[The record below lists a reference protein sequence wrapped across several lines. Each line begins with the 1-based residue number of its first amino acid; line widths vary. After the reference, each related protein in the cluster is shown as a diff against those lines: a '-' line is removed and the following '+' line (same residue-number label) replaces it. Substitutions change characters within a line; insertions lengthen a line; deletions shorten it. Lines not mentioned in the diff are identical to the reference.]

1 MNIALINTN
10 QIRPPISP
18 VGLEYI
24 AEALHA
30 AGHEVHV
37 LDLCWEADRASAVEA
52 FYRGRDFSLTGLTL
66 RNTDDCAFSGRESF
80 IPGFADTVALVKAQ
94 NSGIS
99 AIGGSGYSVMPEAVL
114 DACTADV
121 GIWGEGEFAMV
132 QLAERIGGC
141 EPWDDVPG
149 LLVRRG
155 GNWERNAPVFGDL
168 GNLPAMTRRWF
179 DNERYFHEGGQL
191 GFETKRG
198 CPGACIYCA
207 DPVAKGS
214 RIRLRP
220 PEAVAQELAGL
231 VERGLDHLHTCD
243 AEFNIPREH
252 ALHVCHALT
261 EQGLGGQLKWYAY
274 CSPVPFDRELAAA
287 MRRAGCAGI
296 NFGTDSGDDRLLK
309 GLGRGFTGED
319 IATAVSLC
327 REHGIRVMIDLLMGV
342 PGETEQSIRN
352 TVELMMKAGPDCVG
366 VAVGVR
372 VYPGTPLA
380 AMATEG
386 LLDAGLRGCETPDD
400 PRFFLEPAVAGF
412 ISPLLAQLIG
422 DDERFFFFDPTRPE
436 ANYNYNAN
444 IVLTDALAA
453 GARGAYWDI
462 LLRNRGGEGT
472 AEGDRK

>member
-1 MNIALINTN
+1 MKIALINTN

-24 AEALHA
+24 AEALNA

-37 LDLCWEADRASAVEA
+37 LDLCWEADNASAVEA
-52 FYRGRDFSLTGLTL
+52 FYRGRDFGLTGLTL

-80 IPGFADTVALVKAQ
+80 VLGFADMVALVGAQ
-94 NSGIS
+94 ASGIV
-99 AIGGSGYSVMPEAVL
+99 AIGGAGYSVMPEAVL
-114 DACTADV
+114 DACGADL
-121 GIWGEGEFAMV
+121 GLWGEGEFAMV
-132 QLAERIGGC
+132 QLANRIEGC
-141 EPWDDVPG
+141 EPWDDLPG

-155 GNWERNAPVFGDL
+155 GNWERNAPVLGDL
-168 GNLPAMTRRWF
+168 GSLPAMTRRWF
-179 DNERYFHEGGQL
+179 DNERYFREGGQL

-231 VERGLDHLHTCD
+231 AERGLDHLHTCD
-243 AEFNIPREH
+243 SEFNIPREH
-252 ALHVCHALT
+252 ALQVCRALT
-261 EQGLGGQLKWYAY
+261 EQGLGERLRWYAY
-274 CSPVPFDRELAAA
+274 CAPVPFDRELAAA
-287 MRRAGCAGI
+287 MRRAGCDGI
-296 NFGTDSGDDRLLK
+296 NFGTDSGDDRLLQD
-309 GLGRGFTGED
+309 LGRGYTGED
-319 IATAVSLC
+319 IVTAVSLC
-327 REHGIRVMIDLLMGV
+327 QEHGIRVMTDLLMGV

-352 TVELMMKAGPDCVG
+352 TVELIMKAGPDCVG

-380 AMATEG
+380 AMAAEG
-386 LLDAGLRGCETPDD
+386 LLDSGLRGCETPDD

-412 ISPLLAQLIG
+412 IYPLLAELIG
-422 DDERFFFFDPTRPE
+422 DDERFFFFDPSRPE

-444 IVLTDALAA
+444 TVLTHALAA

-462 LLRNRGGEGT
+462 LLRKRAEKGTTKGDGE
-472 AEGDRK
+472 